1 MGRRMTGAVDLTLDN
16 LAELPPAVRSC
27 VYWELD
33 APAATRAAAN
43 GAGALEKEAWFSNTL
58 LEWGTCGKAV
68 YAGGKMAG
76 CAIYAPPAYVPRA
89 GSFPTSPVAADS
101 VILMALMVFPAH
113 RGRGLGRAL
122 VQGVARDLALR
133 AAAACGHE
141 SARAIEAFGVSANR
155 PPGHPVHGCP
165 LPEGF
170 LAATGFAT
178 VRSHRTY
185 PRMRLDLRATTG
197 WRADVGQAWNR
208 LRSGMTVPRAA
219 AGLTN
224 RTSQPMARV

>member
-1 MGRRMTGAVDLTLDN
+1 RRMTGTVDLTLDR
-16 LAELPPAVRSC
+16 LAELPSAARSC

-33 APAATRAAAN
+33 TAATTRAAAN
-43 GAGALEKEAWFSNTL
+43 GAGALEKEAWLSNTL
-58 LEWGTCGKAV
+58 LGWGTCGKAV
-68 YAGGKMAG
+68 YTDGNMAG
-76 CAIYAPPAYVPRA
+76 FAMYAPPAYVPRA

-101 VILMALMVFPAH
+101 VMLMALMVLPAH
-113 RGRGLGRAL
+113 RGRGLGRVL

-133 AAAACGHE
+133 AAAACGPE
-141 SARAIEAFGVSANR
+141 SARAIEAFGVSADR

-170 LAATGFAT
+170 LAAVGFAT

-185 PRMRLDLRATTG
+185 PRMRLDVRATTG
-197 WRADVGQAWNR
+197 WRADVGQAWDR
-208 LRSGMTVPRAA
+208 LRSGMALPRAA

-224 RTSQPMARV
+224 RTSQPASRV

>member
-1 MGRRMTGAVDLTLDN
+1 MTGTVDLTLDS
-16 LAELPPAVRSC
+16 LADFPPSARSC

-33 APAATRAAAN
+33 ATAAARAQAN
-43 GAGALEKEAWFSNTL
+43 GAGALDKEAWLSNTL

-68 YAGGKMAG
+68 YADGKLAG
-76 CAIYAPPAYVPRA
+76 FAIYAPPAYVPRA
-89 GSFPTSPVAADS
+89 GSFPTSPAAADS
-101 VILMALMVFPAH
+101 VILLALQVLPAH
-113 RGRGLGRAL
+113 RGHGLGRVL

-133 AAAACGHE
+133 AAAGGHE
-141 SARAIEAFGVSANR
+141 SARAIEAFGVTANR

-170 LAATGFAT
+170 LTATGFAT
-178 VRSHRTY
+178 VRSHPTY
-185 PRMRLDLRATTG
+185 PRMRLDVRATTG

-208 LRSGMTVPRAA
+208 LRSGITVPRAA

-224 RTSQPMARV
+224 RTSQPASRG

>member
-1 MGRRMTGAVDLTLDN
+1 MGRRVTGTVDLTLDS
-16 LAELPPAVRSC
+16 LAELPSPARSC

-33 APAATRAAAN
+33 ATAASRAQAN
-43 GAGALEKEAWFSNTL
+43 GAGALEKEAWLSNTL
-58 LEWGTCGKAV
+58 LEWGTCGKVV
-68 YAGGKMAG
+68 YADGKMAG
-76 CAIYAPPAYVPRA
+76 FAIYAPPAYVPRA
-89 GSFPTSPVAADS
+89 GSFATSPAAVDS

-113 RGRGLGRAL
+113 RGHGLGRVL
-122 VQGVARDLALR
+122 VQGVARDLAVR
-133 AAAACGHE
+133 AAACTHE
-141 SARAIEAFGVSANR
+141 CARAIEAFGVTANR
-155 PPGHPVHGCP
+155 PPGHPMHGCP

-178 VRSHRTY
+178 VRSHPTY

-219 AGLTN
+219 TGLTN
-224 RTSQPMARV
+224 RTSQPASRV

>member
-1 MGRRMTGAVDLTLDN
+1 MGRRMTGAVDLTLAT
-16 LAELPPAVRSC
+16 LAELPSAARSC

-33 APAATRAAAN
+33 AAAAARAESN
-43 GAGALEKEAWFSNTL
+43 GAGALEKEAWVSNTL

-68 YAGGKMAG
+68 YADGAIAG
-76 CAIYAPPAYVPRA
+76 FALYAPPAYVPRA
-89 GSFPTSPVAADS
+89 AGFPTSPASADS
-101 VILMALMVFPAH
+101 VILMALTVFPSH

-133 AAAACGHE
+133 AAACGHD
-141 SARAIEAFGVSANR
+141 SARAIEAFGVTAHRSLGR
-155 PPGHPVHGCP
+155 ETHGCP
-165 LPEGF
+165 LPAGF
-170 LAATGFAT
+170 LTATGFAT

-185 PRMRLDLRATTG
+185 PRMRLDVRATTG

-208 LRSGMTVPRAA
+208 LRSGMTVPRAV

-224 RTSQPMARV
+224 RTG

>member
-1 MGRRMTGAVDLTLDN
+1 MTGTVDLTLDS
-16 LAELPPAVRSC
+16 LAELPSAARSC

-33 APAATRAAAN
+33 ATAAARAAAN
-43 GAGALEKEAWFSNTL
+43 SAGALEKEAWLSNTL

-68 YAGGKMAG
+68 YVDGEIAGFAM
-76 CAIYAPPAYVPRA
+76 YAPPAYVPRA

-101 VILMALMVFPAH
+101 VILMALMVLPAH
-113 RGRGLGRAL
+113 RGRGLGRVL
-122 VQGVARDLALR
+122 VMGVARDLALR
-133 AAAACGHE
+133 AAAAYGHE
-141 SARAIEAFGVSANR
+141 SARAIEAFAVSANR

-185 PRMRLDLRATTG
+185 PRMRLDVRATTG

-224 RTSQPMARV
+224 RTSQAAPRV

>member
-1 MGRRMTGAVDLTLDN
+1 MTGAVDLTLDH
-16 LAELPPAVRSC
+16 LAELPSAARSC

-33 APAATRAAAN
+33 ATAATRAAAN
-43 GAGALEKEAWFSNTL
+43 GAGALEKEAWLSNAL
-58 LEWGTCGKAV
+58 LEWGTCGKVV
-68 YAGGKMAG
+68 YADGKMAG
-76 CAIYAPPAYVPRA
+76 FA
-89 GSFPTSPVAADS
+89 TSPVAADS

-113 RGRGLGRAL
+113 RGRGLGRVL

-133 AAAACGHE
+133 AATACGHE

-185 PRMRLDLRATTG
+185 PRMRLDVRATTG

-208 LRSGMTVPRAA
+208 LRSGMTVPRTAT
-219 AGLTN
+219 GLTN
-224 RTSQPMARV
+224 RTSQRAARV